1 MRIDPDSQYSG
12 DARQLAYLDDALHRV
27 RNIAGVE
34 AAGVTDALPLG
45 KNRTWGAGAKGIVYP
60 PNQYPLAFVHIVTEG
75 YFQAIGTPLKRGRDL
90 TAHDGPDSPPVMLVN
105 ETLTRAL
112 WPSDNPIG
120 KFIVGPCAKEREV
133 VGVVSDVR
141 HRALEQDSGSEMY
154 IPMRQCG
161 DRGWN
166 LVVRSSLPVNTLA
179 PAVESSL
186 RSIAPELPVGGMR
199 PLMQQVDQA
208 VSARRFTGLLLTGF
222 AGFALLLAS
231 LGIYGLISYSV
242 TCRTQDIGIR
252 MALGATAL
260 NVQVRIVSGTLVL
273 ASLGL
278 VAGLTMSWALV
289 RSASGLLYGIG
300 AGDPVTF
307 AAAAVILMAIA
318 VLAGYLPARRVS
330 GIDPLI
336 CLRAE

>member
-1 MRIDPDSQYSG
+1 
-12 DARQLAYLDDALHRV
+12 
-27 RNIAGVE
+27 
-34 AAGVTDALPLG
+34 
-45 KNRTWGAGAKGIVYP
+45 
-60 PNQYPLAFVHIVTEG
+60 
-75 YFQAIGTPLKRGRDL
+75 
-90 TAHDGPDSPPVMLVN
+90 
-105 ETLTRAL
+105 
-112 WPSDNPIG
+112 
-120 KFIVGPCAKEREV
+120 
-133 VGVVSDVR
+133 
-141 HRALEQDSGSEMY
+141 
-154 IPMRQCG
+154 
-161 DRGWN
+161 
-166 LVVRSSLPVNTLA
+166 
-179 PAVESSL
+179 
-186 RSIAPELPVGGMR
+186 
-199 PLMQQVDQA
+199 
-208 VSARRFTGLLLTGF
+208 
-222 AGFALLLAS
+222 
-231 LGIYGLISYSV
+231 
-242 TCRTQDIGIR
+242 